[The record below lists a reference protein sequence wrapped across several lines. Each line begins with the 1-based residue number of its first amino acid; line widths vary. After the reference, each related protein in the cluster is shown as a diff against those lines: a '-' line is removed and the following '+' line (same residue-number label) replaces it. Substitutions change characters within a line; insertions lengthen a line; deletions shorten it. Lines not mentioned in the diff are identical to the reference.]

1 MEPDVLEYMK
11 ANSVALLVCPFKNNI
26 SWFSINKNNE
36 KETLAEVKK
45 VKPSIKNIK
54 VVGNHTNG
62 EYNLQL
68 QGVTKADEKIYKC
81 VSKIDNNLH
90 EFEISLRIS
99 CKYNLNVMS

>member
-11 ANSVALLVCPFKNNI
+11 ANSLALLVCPFKNNI
-26 SWFSINKNNE
+26 IWFTINKNNE
-36 KETLAEVKK
+36 TQILAEDKK

-54 VVGNHTNG
+54 IVGNHTNG

-81 VSKIDNNLH
+81 VSNNDNYLH
-90 EFEISLRIS
+90 VFGISLRIS
-99 CKYNLNVMS
+99 CKYNLNDMS